1 MKKRTRFLV
10 LPVMMVLIA
19 VSPAVAG
26 TENMMRASAD
36 NGAFAFDIFA
46 ELRSEEGNLFFSPF
60 SISSALAM
68 TYGGAGGDTA
78 SQMEKALRFTG
89 GKELT
94 HRAFSELGERM
105 AEIQK
110 EGNVEL
116 SVANSIWPQSGYP
129 FLPEYLSLLEINYGV
144 EITPLDYARAP
155 EPSRKKINGWVE
167 DKTKEK
173 IKDLIPQGSID
184 PLTRMV
190 LVNAIYFKGNWADQF
205 DPEATK
211 TAPFTLSSGESV
223 EVPFMARTGKY
234 GYAGFP
240 GFQMVELPYAG
251 RDLSMLVLLPDAGTP
266 LSSIEEKMNIEN
278 FETWK
283 KFLSE
288 EKVVLFLPRFRITW
302 GSFSLVKALQSLGMV
317 DAFSSSCADFSG
329 MDGRP
334 DWLYITDV
342 LHKAFVDVNEEG
354 TEAAAATA
362 VVVGARSV
370 AAPPVVF
377 RADRPF
383 LFIIQEKSTGSIL
396 FMGRVSDPSK
406 KSDS

>member
-1 MKKRTRFLV
+1 MSKIIGIMV
-10 LPVMMVLIA
+10 VLILA
-19 VSPAVAG
+19 A
-26 TENMMRASAD
+26 ASAGFGSELLLSVSSD
-36 NGAFAFDIFA
+36 NAEFAFDIFSSIRA
-46 ELRSEEGNLFFSPF
+46 KEGNLFFSPY

-68 TYGGAGGDTA
+68 TYGGAAGETA

-89 GKELT
+89 GQELT

-116 SVANSIWPQSGYP
+116 SIANSIWPQSGYP
-129 FLPEYLSLLEINYGV
+129 FLKEYLSLLDENYGV
-144 EITPLDYARAP
+144 EITPLDYAREP
-155 EPSRKKINGWVE
+155 EPSRERINGWVE
-167 DKTKEK
+167 EITKEK
-173 IKDLIPQGSID
+173 IKELIPQGSID

-190 LVNAIYFKGNWADQF
+190 LVNAIYFKGNWEDQF
-205 DPEATK
+205 DPEATEE
-211 TAPFTLSSGESV
+211 APFTLSSGK
-223 EVPFMARTGKY
+223 EVNAPLMSRSGNYKY
-234 GYAGFP
+234 AELP
-240 GFQMVELPYAG
+240 GFQMIELPYAG
-251 RDLSMLVLLPDAGTP
+251 RDLSMIVLLPDTDTP
-266 LSSIEEKMNIEN
+266 LSSLEKKMTLEN

-283 KFLSE
+283 KFLKE
-288 EKVVLFLPRFRITW
+288 ERVILFLPKFRITW
-302 GSFSLVKALQSLGMV
+302 GTVSLVETLHSLGMV
-317 DAFSSSCADFSG
+317 DAFSSSKANFSG

-383 LFIIQEKSTGSIL
+383 LFIIQENSTGNIL
-396 FMGRVSDPSK
+396 FMGRVNEPEK
-406 KSDS
+406 

>member
-10 LPVMMVLIA
+10 LPVMLAFIA
-19 VSPAVAG
+19 VSPAFG
-26 TENMMRASAD
+26 ETESMMRASAD

-89 GKELT
+89 GQELT

-116 SVANSIWPQSGYP
+116 SIANSIWPQSGYP
-129 FLPEYLSLLEINYGV
+129 FLTEYLSLLDENYGV
-144 EITPLDYARAP
+144 EITPLDYAREP
-155 EPSRKKINGWVE
+155 EPSRERINGWVE
-167 DKTKEK
+167 EKTKEK

-190 LVNAIYFKGNWADQF
+190 LVNAIYFKGNWEDQF
-205 DPEATK
+205 DPEATEE
-211 TAPFTLSSGESV
+211 APFTLSSGK
-223 EVPFMARTGKY
+223 EVNARLMSRSGNYKY
-234 GYAGFP
+234 AELP
-240 GFQMVELPYAG
+240 GFQMIDLPYAG
-251 RDLSMLVLLPDAGTP
+251 RDLSMVVLLPSAGT
-266 LSSIEEKMNIEN
+266 SITSLEEKMTIEN
-278 FETWK
+278 FENWK
-283 KFLSE
+283 KLMTDQ
-288 EKVVLFLPRFRITW
+288 KVSLFLPRFRITW

-317 DAFSSSCADFSG
+317 DAFSSTRADFSG
-329 MDGRP
+329 MDGRT

-396 FMGRVSDPSK
+396 FMGRVSEPEK
-406 KSDS
+406 